1 MANRQ
6 RRGVG
11 VFRTRHSMS
20 DQAALRRRR
29 RGRRRAF
36 GWIAAATGRG
46 EAVEVGLP
54 QRIAVAA
61 EVVQQIPGIQ
71 AAVVA
76 VGKNQAKRVI
86 ANGFDALDFYVALAQ
101 LQGFLAASVT
111 AHCRRR

>member
-6 RRGVG
+6 RRGV
-11 VFRTRHSMS
+11 FRTRHSVS
-20 DQAALRRRR
+20 DQATLHCGRL
-29 RGRRRAF
+29 GRRRAF
-36 GWIAAATGRG
+36 GRIAAATGRG

-71 AAVVA
+71 AAIVA

-101 LQGFLAASVT
+101 LQGFLAASMT

>member
-6 RRGVG
+6 RRGV
-11 VFRTRHSMS
+11 FRTQRSVS
-20 DQAALRRRR
+20 DQATLDCGRL
-29 RGRRRAF
+29 GRRRAF
-36 GWIAAATGRG
+36 GWIAAAPGRG
-46 EAVEVGLP
+46 EPVEVGLR